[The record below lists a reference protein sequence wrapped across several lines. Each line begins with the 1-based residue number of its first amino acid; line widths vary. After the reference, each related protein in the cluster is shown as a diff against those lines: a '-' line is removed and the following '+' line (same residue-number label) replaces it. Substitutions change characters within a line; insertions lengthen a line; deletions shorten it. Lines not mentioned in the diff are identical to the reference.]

1 MNFHDMKRLTP
12 NDWTYV
18 KTVIIPGNLVTFRY
32 LRDPDAV
39 RAYFRRLFRLHD
51 LMIAV
56 QYW

>member
-1 MNFHDMKRLTP
+1 MKRLTP

-18 KTVIIPGNLVTFRY
+18 KTVVIPGNLVTFRY

-39 RAYFRRLFRLHD
+39 RAYFRRLFRFHD

-56 QYW
+56 RYW